1 MIKFL
6 IKFFSPP
13 SSKPI
18 ILLSSFILTIIS
30 PYKTVGIFLSLSPMF
45 IFRPYFSYLGIPA
58 AVISVGGI
66 DLLCN
71 LMLVENEQVSGA
83 AAIAL
88 GYLSF
93 NFMAERILLNK
104 WDTVSTW
111 LLFLS
116 ILSKP
121 TQVTLWILE
130 IDTAVGDDFSV
141 SWLCI

>member
-1 MIKFL
+1 
-6 IKFFSPP
+6 
-13 SSKPI
+13 
-18 ILLSSFILTIIS
+18 
-30 PYKTVGIFLSLSPMF
+30 MF
-45 IFRPYFSYLGIPA
+45 IFRSYFSYLGIPA

-121 TQVTLWILE
+121 TQVTY
-130 IDTAVGDDFSV
+130 GY
-141 SWLCI
+141 

>member
-6 IKFFSPP
+6 IKFFPP
-13 SSKPI
+13 PVVNPLSYFP
-18 ILLSSFILTIIS
+18 LLFWLSSVPIKLLVF
-30 PYKTVGIFLSLSPMF
+30 FSLSPMF
-45 IFRPYFSYLGIPA
+45 IFHPYFSYLGIPA

-71 LMLVENEQVSGA
+71 LMLVENEQVSGT

-111 LLFLS
+111 LHFLS